1 MLRASEPLP
10 GRTCRPR
17 PAGRTAGASRARPL
31 PAGPCGAWA
40 GVSPGPEPFGGDRAE
55 RLAPSLRPRPPRG
68 ARQRLSC
75 LRPAASLPP
84 ASHQAREP
92 TASGRGD
99 AGGHVVPAPLSGSLI
114 ASPSVPGRKVASSTR
129 CSSAN
134 IYRFPTE
141 WQALRARGH
150 RAAPAGPPGRLPH
163 CVLPLGVGTD
173 PCARIR
179 PFLHECRPS

>member
-1 MLRASEPLP
+1 MSRFLG
-10 GRTCRPR
+10 GR
-17 PAGRTAGASRARPL
+17 AGRAPPGGPQEPAEHVPCPL
-31 PAGPCGAWA
+31 VPAGPGRESRRGLSLS
-40 GVSPGPEPFGGDRAE
+40 GVTERSASPP
-55 RLAPSLRPRPPRG
+55 PSGHGRG

-84 ASHQAREP
+84 ASHQAWEP

-163 CVLPLGVGTD
+163 RALPLGAGTD
-173 PCARIR
+173 PRARIR
-179 PFLHECRPS
+179 PFLHERRPS